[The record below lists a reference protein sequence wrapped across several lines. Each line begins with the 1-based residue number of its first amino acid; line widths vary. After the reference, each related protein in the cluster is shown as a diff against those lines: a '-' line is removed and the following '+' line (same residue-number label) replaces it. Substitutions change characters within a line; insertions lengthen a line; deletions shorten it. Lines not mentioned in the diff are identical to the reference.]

1 MIGKRISIIKINEKK
16 NIVFISS
23 LILYGVWEDIDSKY
37 IIFNNEKNKVYL
49 LKEEQKSITSSIGCN
64 GYMGIMN
71 FYI

>member
-23 LILYGVWEDIDSKY
+23 LIYTVSGKTSIVSILFSTMK
-37 IIFNNEKNKVYL
+37 KNKVYL